1 MSSSSVAAR
10 ARLTV
15 FMETTLYRKG
25 HARRESVGMHLAPT
39 KEQDANLGA
48 DPRISNDQ
56 RQSGFWP
63 APVPHRKSL
72 GDQGGVEDRTAVSQ
86 ANAER
91 GISWSA

>member
-56 RQSGFWP
+56 RRCIPLSTDYVTD
-63 APVPHRKSL
+63 A
-72 GDQGGVEDRTAVSQ
+72 
-86 ANAER
+86 R
-91 GISWSA
+91 GRAAQTPMVSWSLSRGGPL